1 MGRNSYS
8 EFLQAANL
16 AACKKGHSNA
26 KHYVVNYVWDN
37 EKNKY
42 VKSKRFRKHSG
53 MTKKELKEFYGHT
66 FSFKPVRNFIED
78 KNTHIMM
85 LFDKNDQ
92 LYDVF
97 PIDGAPEET
106 EALAKGFLNQYK
118 GTPYKLMKSN

>member
-1 MGRNSYS
+1 MKKDYYT
-8 EFLQAANL
+8 EFLKAAD
-16 AACKKGHSNA
+16 AAVRKVHSSKTKHKVINHVWSPEKG
-26 KHYVVNYVWDN
+26 
-37 EKNKY
+37 KY
-42 VKSKRFRKHSG
+42 VKVKRFRKHSG

-78 KNTHIMM
+78 KDVHIML

-97 PIDGAPEET
+97 PIDGAPEGT

-118 GTPYKLMKSN
+118 GTPYKLMKLN